1 MSAVATS
8 RARPPMVAIVIYTLR
23 MMLHGRRWI
32 GLALPSATAV
42 LFGLLAR
49 ALDNSAAD
57 NFAQVASTALFGLVL
72 PVACLV
78 IGDAVLGSEIRSGSF
93 SFTWLSPTP
102 TWQIVLGRWL
112 GASIVGAGTL
122 GGAFALAALVAGD
135 PAHADAV
142 AVAAVF
148 GAMAYIA
155 VFLAIGCLVR
165 RAAAWSLAVVF
176 LVERLLGAVLAGI
189 AQVSPGWEARA
200 AFVAFAN
207 APSNLV
213 RDGIPHGS
221 AAIVRLLIITV
232 LGLVLA
238 SWRLA
243 HLRLSGSTD

>member
-1 MSAVATS
+1 MTVVATP
-8 RARPPMVAIVIYTLR
+8 RARPPMVAIVVYTLR

-32 GLALPSATAV
+32 GLVLPSVTAV

-49 ALDNSAAD
+49 ALEDSAAD
-57 NFAQVASTALFGLVL
+57 SFAQVASTALFGLVL

-93 SFTWLSPTP
+93 TFTWLSPTP

-112 GASIVGAGTL
+112 GATIVGGGTL
-122 GGAFALAALVAGD
+122 AGAFALAAVAAGH
-135 PAHADAV
+135 PANADAI
-142 AVAAVF
+142 AVAAAF
-148 GAMAYIA
+148 GSMAYIA

-165 RAAAWSLAVVF
+165 RAAVWSLAFVF

-200 AFVAFAN
+200 AFIAFAN
-207 APSNLV
+207 APADLV
-213 RDGIPHGS
+213 RDGIPHGG
-221 AAIVRLLIITV
+221 AAIVRLLLITLV
-232 LGLVLA
+232 GLALA
-238 SWRLA
+238 SWRLG